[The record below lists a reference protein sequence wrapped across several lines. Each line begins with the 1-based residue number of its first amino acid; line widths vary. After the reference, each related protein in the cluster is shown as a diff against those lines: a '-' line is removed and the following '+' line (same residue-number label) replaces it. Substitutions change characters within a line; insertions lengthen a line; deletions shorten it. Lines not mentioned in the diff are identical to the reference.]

1 MLLLRFS
8 RQIYMKPNIDFH
20 KPNRK
25 SYTIIIWG
33 VFLIILIAQ
42 IFWLGSEVERLK
54 TTIEQN
60 KKTIEINNQSIDGLQ
75 NYILEQ
81 IRKEHDS
88 KFI

>member
-1 MLLLRFS
+1 
-8 RQIYMKPNIDFH
+8 MKPNIELH

-42 IFWLGSEVERLK
+42 IFWLGWEVERLK
-54 TTIEQN
+54 DTIEQN
-60 KKTIEINNQSIDGLQ
+60 EKTIEINNQSIDGLQ
-75 NYILEQ
+75 NYILDQ

>member
-1 MLLLRFS
+1 MN
-8 RQIYMKPNIDFH
+8 PNIDFH

-42 IFWLGSEVERLK
+42 IFWLGWEVERLK
-54 TTIEQN
+54 DTIEQN
-60 KKTIEINNQSIDGLQ
+60 EKKIEANEQSIDGLQ
-75 NYILEQ
+75 NYILIQ
-81 IRKEHDS
+81 MVKERDS

>member
-1 MLLLRFS
+1 
-8 RQIYMKPNIDFH
+8 MKPNIDFH

-25 SYTIIIWG
+25 FFTIIIWG
-33 VFLIILIAQ
+33 IFLIILIAQ

-54 TTIEQN
+54 TTIEQHEKN
-60 KKTIEINNQSIDGLQ
+60 IEVNNQAIDGLQ

-81 IRKEHDS
+81 IRKERDS

>member
-1 MLLLRFS
+1 
-8 RQIYMKPNIDFH
+8 MKPNIDHH

-60 KKTIEINNQSIDGLQ
+60 KKIIEINNQAIDGLQ
-75 NYILEQ
+75 NYILDQ
-81 IRKEHDS
+81 IRKERDS

>member
-1 MLLLRFS
+1 
-8 RQIYMKPNIDFH
+8 MKPNIDFH

-33 VFLIILIAQ
+33 VFLILLIAQ
-42 IFWLGSEVERLK
+42 IFCLGWEIEKLK

-60 KKTIEINNQSIDGLQ
+60 EKKIEVNGESIDGIQ
-75 NYILEQ
+75 NYLLEE
-81 IRKEHDS
+81 IRKNNAP

>member
-1 MLLLRFS
+1 MN
-8 RQIYMKPNIDFH
+8 PNIELH

-60 KKTIEINNQSIDGLQ
+60 EKTIEINNQAIDGLQ
-75 NYILEQ
+75 NYLLEE
-81 IRKEHDS
+81 IRKEQNS

>member
-1 MLLLRFS
+1 
-8 RQIYMKPNIDFH
+8 MKPNIDHH

-42 IFWLGSEVERLK
+42 IFWLGWEVERLK
-54 TTIEQN
+54 DIIEQN
-60 KKTIEINNQSIDGLQ
+60 EKKIEANEQSIDGLQ
-75 NYILEQ
+75 NYILDQ

>member
-1 MLLLRFS
+1 
-8 RQIYMKPNIDFH
+8 MKPNIDFH

-42 IFWLGSEVERLK
+42 IFWLGWEVERLK

-60 KKTIEINNQSIDGLQ
+60 EKTIEINNQSIDGLQ
-75 NYILEQ
+75 NYILDQ
-81 IRKEHDS
+81 IRKEQDS

>member
-1 MLLLRFS
+1 
-8 RQIYMKPNIDFH
+8 MKPNIDLH

-25 SYTIIIWG
+25 FLMISIWG

-54 TTIEQN
+54 TTTEQN
-60 KKTIEINNQSIDGLQ
+60 KKTIEINNQAIDGLQ
-75 NYILEQ
+75 NYILEE
-81 IRKEHDS
+81 IRKEQNS

>member
-1 MLLLRFS
+1 
-8 RQIYMKPNIDFH
+8 MKPNIDFH

-25 SYTIIIWG
+25 FFAIVVWG

-54 TTIEQN
+54 TTIEQHEKN
-60 KKTIEINNQSIDGLQ
+60 IEVNAQSVDGLQ
-75 NYILEQ
+75 NYILQE
-81 IRKEHDS
+81 IRKEQNS

>member
-1 MLLLRFS
+1 
-8 RQIYMKPNIDFH
+8 MKPNIDFH

-25 SYTIIIWG
+25 FFTIIIWG
-33 VFLIILIAQ
+33 IFLIILIAQ

-60 KKTIEINNQSIDGLQ
+60 EKNIEVNNQAIDGLQ

>member
-1 MLLLRFS
+1 
-8 RQIYMKPNIDFH
+8 MKPNIDFG

-25 SYTIIIWG
+25 FLMISIWG

-60 KKTIEINNQSIDGLQ
+60 KKTIEINNQAVDGLQ
-75 NYILEQ
+75 DYILEE
-81 IRKEHDS
+81 IRKKHDS

>member
-1 MLLLRFS
+1 
-8 RQIYMKPNIDFH
+8 MKPNIDFH

-54 TTIEQN
+54 TTIEQHEKN
-60 KKTIEINNQSIDGLQ
+60 IEVNAQSVDGLQ
-75 NYILEQ
+75 NYILDQ
-81 IRKEHDS
+81 IRKENDS

>member
-1 MLLLRFS
+1 
-8 RQIYMKPNIDFH
+8 MKPNIDFH

-25 SYTIIIWG
+25 FFTIIIWG
-33 VFLIILIAQ
+33 IFLIILIAQ

-54 TTIEQN
+54 TTIEQHEKN
-60 KKTIEINNQSIDGLQ
+60 IEVNNQAIDGLQ

>member
-1 MLLLRFS
+1 
-8 RQIYMKPNIDFH
+8 MKPNIELH

-33 VFLIILIAQ
+33 VFLILLIAQ

-54 TTIEQN
+54 AIIEQN
-60 KKTIEINNQSIDGLQ
+60 KKTIEVNNQAIDGLQ
-75 NYILEQ
+75 DYILEQ
-81 IRKEHDS
+81 IRKNQHF

>member
-1 MLLLRFS
+1 
-8 RQIYMKPNIDFH
+8 MKPNIDFH

-25 SYTIIIWG
+25 FFTIIIWG
-33 VFLIILIAQ
+33 IFLIILIAQ

-60 KKTIEINNQSIDGLQ
+60 EKNIEVNNQAIDGLQ

-88 KFI
+88 KFF

>member
-1 MLLLRFS
+1 
-8 RQIYMKPNIDFH
+8 MKPNIDHH

-25 SYTIIIWG
+25 FFMIIIWG
-33 VFLIILIAQ
+33 VFLILLIAQ

-54 TTIEQN
+54 AIIEQN
-60 KKTIEINNQSIDGLQ
+60 KKTIEVNNQAIDGLQ
-75 NYILEQ
+75 DYILDQ

>member
-1 MLLLRFS
+1 
-8 RQIYMKPNIDFH
+8 MKPNIDLH

-25 SYTIIIWG
+25 FLMISIWG

-54 TTIEQN
+54 TTTEQN
-60 KKTIEINNQSIDGLQ
+60 KKTIEINNQTIDGLQ
-75 NYILEQ
+75 NYILEE
-81 IRKEHDS
+81 IRKEQDS

>member
-1 MLLLRFS
+1 
-8 RQIYMKPNIDFH
+8 MKPNIELH

-33 VFLIILIAQ
+33 VFLILLIAQ

-54 TTIEQN
+54 AIIEQN
-60 KKTIEINNQSIDGLQ
+60 KKTIEVNNQAIDGLQ
-75 NYILEQ
+75 DYILEE
-81 IRKEHDS
+81 IRKKQDY

>member
-1 MLLLRFS
+1 
-8 RQIYMKPNIDFH
+8 MKPNIELH

-42 IFWLGSEVERLK
+42 IFWLGWEVERLK
-54 TTIEQN
+54 DTIEQN
-60 KKTIEINNQSIDGLQ
+60 EKKIEANEQSIDGLQ
-75 NYILEQ
+75 NYILIQ
-81 IRKEHDS
+81 MVKERDS

>member
-1 MLLLRFS
+1 
-8 RQIYMKPNIDFH
+8 MKPNIDLH

-25 SYTIIIWG
+25 FLMISIWG

-54 TTIEQN
+54 TTTEQN
-60 KKTIEINNQSIDGLQ
+60 KKTIEINNQAIDGLQ
-75 NYILEQ
+75 NYILEE
-81 IRKEHDS
+81 IRKEHNS

>member
-1 MLLLRFS
+1 
-8 RQIYMKPNIDFH
+8 MKPNIDFH

-54 TTIEQN
+54 TTIEQHEKN
-60 KKTIEINNQSIDGLQ
+60 IEINNQSIDGLQ
-75 NYILEQ
+75 NYILQE
-81 IRKEHDS
+81 IRKKQNS